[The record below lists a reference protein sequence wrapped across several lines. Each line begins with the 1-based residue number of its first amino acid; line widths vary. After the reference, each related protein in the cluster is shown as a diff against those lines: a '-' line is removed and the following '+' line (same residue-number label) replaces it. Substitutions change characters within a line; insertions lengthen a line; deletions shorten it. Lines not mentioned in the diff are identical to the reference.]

1 MHRSK
6 IDELAIFTVG
16 LGGIIAAVVIWLSYA
31 SPANAGRSTLAF
43 VLTLVAAGLLMLLG
57 LLIKL
62 TRNKAVI
69 YLTLSLVVLM
79 FWAICCWG

>member
-31 SPANAGRSTLAF
+31 SP
-43 VLTLVAAGLLMLLG
+43 
-57 LLIKL
+57 
-62 TRNKAVI
+62 
-69 YLTLSLVVLM
+69 LM
-79 FWAICCWG
+79 FAPASGVGLIALVGRLKFKLRTQSKFWQPSPPVYS